1 MVVPLDEALAPL
13 LDCMVGIIDGLKL
26 VRFAAGYHRSCVPS
40 TCCMLKCILKRSLLA
55 LLNDLYWLYAPIYQC
70 YLLQARPLIFNPSNL
85 YFVHRVA
92 IAEHYAGGVLNIGVV
107 SAFDW
112 C

>member
-55 LLNDLYWLYAPIYQC
+55 LRSYIPMLFAASETLLAP
-70 YLLQARPLIFNPSNL
+70 
-85 YFVHRVA
+85 
-92 IAEHYAGGVLNIGVV
+92 E
-107 SAFDW
+107 
-112 C
+112 

>member
-13 LDCMVGIIDGLKL
+13 LDCMVG
-26 VRFAAGYHRSCVPS
+26 
-40 TCCMLKCILKRSLLA
+40 
-55 LLNDLYWLYAPIYQC
+55 LNDLYWLYAPIYQC

-92 IAEHYAGGVLNIGVV
+92 IAEHYAGGVLKHWRSVCFRLVLG
-107 SAFDW
+107 D
-112 C
+112 